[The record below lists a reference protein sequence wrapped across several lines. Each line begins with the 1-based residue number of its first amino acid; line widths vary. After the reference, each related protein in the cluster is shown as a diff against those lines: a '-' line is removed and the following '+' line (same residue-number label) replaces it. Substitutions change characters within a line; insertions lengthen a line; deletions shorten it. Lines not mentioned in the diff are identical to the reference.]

1 MQNAILQVAE
11 YSWKQWKG
19 VVAMVGL
26 IEKFFRLSEHGTDIR
41 REVLG
46 GVTTF
51 LTMCYIIFV
60 NPVILSAAGMDK
72 GAVMVATC
80 LSSAIATLCM
90 ALLAN
95 YPVALAPGMGHN
107 ALFAFTICGAI
118 SVGGFG
124 LSWRAALACVFISGS
139 LFVLLSRVGFRE
151 AIIEVIPESLKHGIA
166 VGIGLLI
173 AMLGLQWSGIVV
185 DNPATLVGLGNLRAT
200 PTLISM
206 LGILITM
213 FLMALNVRG
222 AILLGIIV
230 SAFAGW
236 LAGIVE
242 FKGIVSMPPSIAP
255 TFLKLSFYELPWR
268 KVLDLIVI
276 IFVLF
281 FLDVFDTVGTL
292 IGVSV
297 QAGLLKEGKL
307 PRAREAL
314 LSDAIG
320 TVAGALLGTST
331 VTSYIESASG
341 IAVGART
348 GLASVVTALLLLLSL
363 FFSPVMEMFST
374 EVRVG
379 GATLHPIIA
388 PPLVIVG
395 FLMMSSIR
403 FIKWDDITE
412 ALPAFFAIIIMP
424 VTFSITEGIAF
435 SFIACS
441 LLKLVTRRVKE
452 VHWLVHLF
460 SLLFIIRYII
470 MPR

>member
-1 MQNAILQVAE
+1 M
-11 YSWKQWKG
+11 S
-19 VVAMVGL
+19 GL
-26 IEKFFRLSEHGTDIR
+26 VERVFKLSEHGTDVR

-46 GVTTF
+46 GITTF

-60 NPVILSAAGMDK
+60 NPVILSAAGMDR
-72 GAVMVATC
+72 GAVMAATC

-90 ALLAN
+90 AFLAN
-95 YPVALAPGMGHN
+95 YPIALAPGMGHN
-107 ALFAFTICGAI
+107 ALFAFTICGAL
-118 SVGGFG
+118 SAGGFG

-139 LFVLLSRVGFRE
+139 LFILLSRFGFRE
-151 AIIEVIPESLKHGIA
+151 AIVEAIPESLKHGIA

-173 AMLGLQWSGIVV
+173 AMLGLQWAGIVV
-185 DNPATLVGLGNLRAT
+185 DNPATLVGLGSLRSK
-200 PTLISM
+200 PTLVSIF
-206 LGILITM
+206 GIIVTM
-213 FLMALNVRG
+213 IFMALNVRG
-222 AILLGIIV
+222 AILFGIIICALV
-230 SAFAGW
+230 GW
-236 LAGIVE
+236 LAGITE
-242 FKGIVSMPPSIAP
+242 FKGIVSMPPSISP
-255 TFLKLSFYELPWR
+255 TLLKLSFYELPWG
-268 KVLDLIVI
+268 KALDLIVI

-314 LSDAIG
+314 FSDAVG

-341 IAVGART
+341 VAVGART
-348 GLASVVTALLLLLSL
+348 GLASVVTALLLLFSL
-363 FFSPVMEMFST
+363 FFSPLMEMFSA
-374 EVRVG
+374 EVKVG
-379 GATLHPIIA
+379 GAVLHPIIA

-395 FLMMSSIR
+395 FLMMNSVR
-403 FIKWDDITE
+403 FIKWDDVTE
-412 ALPAFFAIIIMP
+412 ALPAFFALIIMP

-441 LLKLVTRRVKE
+441 LLKLITGRVKE

-460 SLLFIIRYII
+460 SILFIIRYII